1 MNRALY
7 SEEAIVE
14 GLRDKDHEIIR
25 FLYRNYFDSI
35 QGLILKNSGNTE
47 DAEDIFQD
55 ALIVV
60 YKKIRDNELKLSCS
74 LKTYLYA
81 ISRNLWLQK
90 LQNKQN
96 KNTEFVDIAD
106 ENEEPFELNE
116 NFVEHEKYNLYQKHF
131 IKLSE
136 DCQRVLKLFL
146 KKVSL
151 KEITKIMNFNSVDYT
166 KTRKYLCKKTLKE
179 RILNDPACRKYVA

>member
-60 YKKIRDNELKLSCS
+60 YKKIRNNELKLSCS

-96 KNTEFVDIAD
+96 KNTGFVDIAD
-106 ENEEPFELNE
+106 ESEKPFELNE

-179 RILNDPACRKYVA
+179 RILNDPACSKYLS